1 MGKNKDLRRMTDH
14 KVKRR
19 LFLFSA
25 ALLILLAFAACRK
38 KPQVTRVGAE
48 ILGQEELEEI
58 KRDRKE
64 YMEETALGELYY
76 QGVRLPYS
84 EYNQTLYLTVME
96 GQRLK
101 PEEFLVEGSS
111 DMPDFSAAFEEFP
124 EDEELMEAVREGK
137 EYRLLFYT
145 GEYYKECRLVFTG
158 MPVMDI
164 TFSDE
169 TDGDYTIVH
178 ISMQSGALDG
188 GRVEESD
195 ARMRIRGGVS
205 RNYPKLGFKLKLFE
219 QDGEKNRIKREVSL
233 LGMRR
238 SDTWNLSALYAD
250 DTKIRDKAAI
260 DLWAQMSS
268 ETIPFSEA
276 FGTRMEYVE
285 VVMNGQYMGIYG
297 LLEPIDEQQ
306 LGITE
311 GGEDGMYEYYYKK
324 EGEAVVPEEAFLFD
338 SVDEKV
344 PLKEEDAPDMQI
356 AGLELKNGNGHSARV
371 AWEPVR
377 RYMAMVREQDFSSE
391 SLKLLDPDNV
401 ADVWIYIQAIAGVDN
416 RVKNLYYCAKV
427 VDGDYRLYFIPW
439 DMDMTWGNETDETSP
454 TLQSYYT
461 YPADH
466 IMNWSPATQMIAE
479 DAGGIRSVIRER
491 WKELRKDVLSD
502 KAVTS
507 AMEEQDRYIRSS
519 GAFDR
524 DRERWEDSPHAKST
538 AQITDYAVQRL
549 HALDS
554 YILDQD
560 FPDL

>member
-1 MGKNKDLRRMTDH
+1 
-14 KVKRR
+14 
-19 LFLFSA
+19 
-25 ALLILLAFAACRK
+25 
-38 KPQVTRVGAE
+38 
-48 ILGQEELEEI
+48 
-58 KRDRKE
+58 
-64 YMEETALGELYY
+64 
-76 QGVRLPYS
+76 
-84 EYNQTLYLTVME
+84 
-96 GQRLK
+96 
-101 PEEFLVEGSS
+101 
-111 DMPDFSAAFEEFP
+111 
-124 EDEELMEAVREGK
+124 
-137 EYRLLFYT
+137 
-145 GEYYKECRLVFTG
+145 
-158 MPVMDI
+158 
-164 TFSDE
+164 
-169 TDGDYTIVH
+169 
-178 ISMQSGALDG
+178 
-188 GRVEESD
+188 
-195 ARMRIRGGVS
+195 
-205 RNYPKLGFKLKLFE
+205 
-219 QDGEKNRIKREVSL
+219 
-233 LGMRR
+233 
-238 SDTWNLSALYAD
+238 
-250 DTKIRDKAAI
+250 
-260 DLWAQMSS
+260 
-268 ETIPFSEA
+268 
-276 FGTRMEYVE
+276 
-285 VVMNGQYMGIYG
+285 MNGQHMGIYG